1 MIRKVGNNWWFLIA
15 KGLESKS
22 GCLVDTKSTMYGC
35 HKTQRFTKE
44 ASNGKVDAHWPVC
57 MVLIQ
62 HTVRIKSWSSQI
74 KSDRTNCLDGLK
86 IQEETGN
93 RRDLQNRRKTL
104 FRHTAQ
110 EQACLVM
117 VNLSKADF
125 NPKIHVNKLHLNDK
139 GSYKVC
145 NVLVNYVSSIY
156 KWYDIN
162 EPFVN
167 INSNDIKWNISDVCR
182 DCVSKTGYLCEIQ
195 I

>member
-1 MIRKVGNNWWFLIA
+1 
-15 KGLESKS
+15 
-22 GCLVDTKSTMYGC
+22 
-35 HKTQRFTKE
+35 
-44 ASNGKVDAHWPVC
+44 
-57 MVLIQ
+57 
-62 HTVRIKSWSSQI
+62 
-74 KSDRTNCLDGLK
+74 
-86 IQEETGN
+86 
-93 RRDLQNRRKTL
+93 
-104 FRHTAQ
+104 
-110 EQACLVM
+110 M